1 MPELGGWGLLLACQ
15 LFVTHSSLPPLVSL
29 LPQTT
34 WGRKLEVRRFRERE
48 SQNVSRAERLSYF
61 VEEKSEGKSESERRF
76 TQNLRTSAA
85 LKT

>member
-1 MPELGGWGLLLACQ
+1 MGSAA
-15 LFVTHSSLPPLVSL
+15 SLPAICDSFFPPPSGFPATPNNL
-29 LPQTT
+29 
-34 WGRKLEVRRFRERE
+34 GEKVRSQKIQRERE